1 MSTPETAPAPLR
13 LGTRGSALATT
24 QSGLVARRLEE
35 LLGRP
40 VELVRI
46 RTEGDVKT
54 GSLASL
60 GGTGVFVT
68 ALREALAGGRCDVA
82 VHSLKDLPTAQP
94 AELTIATPEREDPR
108 DALCARDGLTLDTLP
123 RGARVGTGSP
133 RRAALV
139 QAARPDVELVD
150 IRGNVETRLARAL
163 GPDADLD
170 AVVLALAGLTRL
182 GRTEVVTQAL
192 DPAVVAPAPGQGA
205 LAVEARTAD
214 LAPGTPLADAFAAL
228 DHRPTRLAV
237 LAERAVL
244 ARLEAGCAAPVG
256 AHARVEAGELQ
267 LTAVVARVDGT
278 EQLTHSA
285 SAVLAADDAPLDP
298 AAQDDAATALGV
310 RVAEA
315 LLADGAARLAPLV
328 GGTVEPRRGEAD
340 AVTPRSD
347 VEPLHTPTG
356 TDDPEGA

>member
-24 QSGLVARRLEE
+24 QSGMVARRLEE

-68 ALREALAGGRCDVA
+68 ALREALLDGRCDVA

-94 AELTIATPEREDPR
+94 ADLTIVTPEREDPR

-133 RRAALV
+133 RRAAQV

-170 AVVLALAGLTRL
+170 AVVLAHAGLSRL
-182 GRTEVVTQAL
+182 GRTEVVTHLL

-205 LAVEARTAD
+205 LAVEARTED
-214 LAPGTPLADAFAAL
+214 LAGSVLGEAFAAL
-228 DHRPTRLAV
+228 DHRPTRVAV

-278 EQLTHSA
+278 EQLTHAA
-285 SAVLAADDAPLDP
+285 SAPLGGDAV
-298 AAQDDAATALGV
+298 AQDEAATALGI
-310 RVAEA
+310 RVAES

-328 GGTVEPRRGEAD
+328 GGTGAPRTGEAD
-340 AVTPRSD
+340 HVAPRQD
-347 VEPLHTPTG
+347 VEPLHAPTG
-356 TDDPEGA
+356 TDDPEGS